1 VSKIQIKKK
10 AVRRLMPEIG
20 TQEYNELV
28 ENPHKAFFKTITSQF
43 QAVLGL
49 STVKILSR
57 HSQR

>member
-1 VSKIQIKKK
+1 
-10 AVRRLMPEIG
+10 MPEIG